1 VLGCG
6 QAFLEWY
13 LVQLKEG
20 LEVLIKILFN
30 LTQFIKKLYLF
41 HNYILFF
48 IINKQILIN
57 VGIEVNFLRTLNKI
71 ERKSS
76 TD

>member
-1 VLGCG
+1 MSFYYMSPSVLGCG

-41 HNYILFF
+41 DIYVLFF
-48 IINKQILIN
+48 HYN
-57 VGIEVNFLRTLNKI
+57 
-71 ERKSS
+71 
-76 TD
+76 